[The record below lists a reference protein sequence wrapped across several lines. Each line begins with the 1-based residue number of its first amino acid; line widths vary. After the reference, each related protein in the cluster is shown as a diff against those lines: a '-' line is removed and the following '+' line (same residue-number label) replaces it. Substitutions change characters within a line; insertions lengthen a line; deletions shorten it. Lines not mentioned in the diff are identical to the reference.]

1 MGQGEQSCI
10 HVWEWV
16 ICTYR
21 ALTGEHRV
29 LLRTFQH
36 GLPRSLEH
44 KYNVH
49 VDLQMR
55 KEDT

>member
-49 VDLQMR
+49 VDLQM
-55 KEDT
+55 